1 MNKNWYLA
9 PALGAVLLA
18 VVQPV
23 AAHRSWLLPS
33 AGVVDGKGQWVTVDA
48 AVSEDYFHLGA
59 NSVKLDGLII
69 TGPDGKA
76 VSPANTATGKL
87 RSTFDVELAQEGTY
101 RVSIA
106 NEGAMANYKLGA
118 ETKRWRGP
126 AAELAQNIPKEAQEL
141 RTTVTHARLET
152 FVTAGRG
159 NDVALQPSC
168 QGLEVQLLT
177 HPEDFLPGQLA
188 KFRLLLDGKGL
199 PSTTVS
205 VVRGGVRYRGV
216 LREQA
221 FTTDAK
227 GEFAVKWVDA
237 GMYAVSAS
245 YPPRA
250 AMPPQTAPGVAPAPA
265 STGGGVPTRRYTY
278 TGTLEVLPQ

>member
-1 MNKNWYLA
+1 MNKHGYLA
-9 PALGAVLLA
+9 SVLGAVLLA
-18 VVQPV
+18 VVPPV
-23 AAHRSWLLPS
+23 SAHRSWLLPS

-59 NSVKLDGLII
+59 NSVKLEGLLI

-76 VSPANTATGKL
+76 VSAANASTGKL

-106 NEGAMANYKLGA
+106 NEGAMATYKLGA

-126 AAELAQNIPKEAQEL
+126 VAELGQNVPKEAQDL
-141 RTTVTHARLET
+141 RTTITHARLDT

-159 NDVALQPSC
+159 NEAALQPLG
-168 QGLEVQLLT
+168 QGLELQLLT
-177 HPEDFLPGQLA
+177 HPENFQPGQLA
-188 KFRLLLDGKGL
+188 QFRLLLDGKSL

-237 GMYAVSAS
+237 GMYAISAS

-250 AMPPQTAPGVAPAPA
+250 AMPPQAGPGAAPA
-265 STGGGVPTRRYTY
+265 SVSNEGGMPTRRYTY